1 MSSSSAPASAARPR
15 QFQFTLATLLITMA
29 WVGFLCLALRQ
40 PTAFWLGLMFLL
52 TLLIMLVS
60 VLVVVYRTGRAR
72 AFATG
77 FLVFGVGYLTCLTLV
92 AGGLSDVMLRGWTPV
107 QGASVWLFDRLHP
120 PKVVPATAAMGPGGG
135 MPGMM
140 GSPDGGYGMPGGMGG
155 GMGGEGDM
163 TGGGYAGGY
172 GGPGMGYGS
181 SSGSYT
187 VPPPFEQK
195 HFSGI
200 CNLAMSC
207 LLGVLGGIVAQWL
220 YATRRD

>member
-1 MSSSSAPASAARPR
+1 MPSSSAPAAAPRPR

-40 PTAFWLGLMFLL
+40 PTAFWLGAMFLL

-60 VLVVVYRTGRAR
+60 VLVAVYRTGRAR
-72 AFATG
+72 AFAIG
-77 FLVFGVGYLTCLTLV
+77 FLVFGVGYLACLTLV
-92 AGGLSDVMLRGWTPV
+92 AGGLSDLLLRGWTPV

-120 PKVVPATAAMGPGGG
+120 PKVVPATAMGPGGG

-140 GSPDGGYGMPGGMGG
+140 GSPDGGYIMPG

-163 TGGGYAGGY
+163 AAGGY
-172 GGPGMGYGS
+172 PGAFAGPGMGYGS
-181 SSGSYT
+181 SGGGYT

-207 LLGVLGGIVAQWL
+207 LLGVVGGIVAQWL